1 MALFSHSEE
10 ICNQA
15 QLPKSWLLI
24 DSFSYSRVLTII
36 WCIIAIHHR
45 KVIVNMG

>member
-10 ICNQA
+10 IWNQA
-15 QLPKSWLLI
+15 QLPKFWLLI
-24 DSFSYSRVLTII
+24 DSFSYSRVLIII
-36 WCIIAIHHR
+36 WCIIAVHYT